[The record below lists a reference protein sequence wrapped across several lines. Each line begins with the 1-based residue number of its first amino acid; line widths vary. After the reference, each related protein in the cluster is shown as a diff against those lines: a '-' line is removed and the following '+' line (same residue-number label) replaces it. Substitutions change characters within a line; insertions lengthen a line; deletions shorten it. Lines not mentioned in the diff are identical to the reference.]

1 MCLLGYDSTLGAYV
15 LGFLIQV
22 SQQKQEGG
30 ITPHPLLTRSVLI
43 ISTCHTSDPDHDLS
57 L

>member
-1 MCLLGYDSTLGAYV
+1 MLGYDSTLGAYV